1 MHRQIFDKVKQNFSL
16 NQIQSAMENQENQ
29 DKTPEQEEK
38 KSHDYAELRKRAEEA
53 EQKGMS
59 YFFLAANTSG
69 LICVADAKRSE
80 IRKGLVSIM
89 KDDPEYFY
97 LFKEAFLETILL

>member
-1 MHRQIFDKVKQNFSL
+1 
-16 NQIQSAMENQENQ
+16 MENQENQ

-59 YFFLAANTSG
+59 YFFLAANTSW
-69 LICVADAKRSE
+69 LICATDAKSSE

-89 KDDPEYFY
+89 KDYPEYFS